1 MEPGHFLVIQ
11 SGAVSMAESL
21 GEVRI
26 AVAISE
32 KTANIFPT
40 YGNSVC
46 EMDRNEPVLSK
57 VLSKLISE

>member
-46 EMDRNEPVLSK
+46 VKWIGLNLSSAK
-57 VLSKLISE
+57 SSVS